1 VEKTAK
7 PEMFKTLNANDKSQS
22 SERVLL
28 RLGRCRKKLT
38 VPAPR
43 RFALLTETQNP
54 SVQTIP
60 FKRNML

>member
-7 PEMFKTLNANDKSQS
+7 PEMFRILNVDDKSKS
-22 SERVLL
+22 SELVLL
-28 RLGRCRKKLT
+28 RLGRCREKLT
-38 VPAPR
+38 VRAPR